1 MLTSCLQTCSPQVI
15 KEGERALTY
24 SKCSAAFWEEKRMWI
39 LGIVGHSAD
48 RACPTEVSWVQGHD
62 DAATLSWVPDTLPLQ
77 LAETVSWTVFH
88 CPVYKM
94 PNVCIAL
101 SKIGPYSWLASKQ
114 HSDSNYKYQ
123 GNKWSQK
130 AFDVFFPACNSS
142 TNTYKSTMQSDS
154 DVCNIFL
161 TQWTSSR
168 LFWHHLLLSFITL
181 QWSHVGYSRLEVA
194 VV

>member
-48 RACPTEVSWVQGHD
+48 TACPTEVSWVQGHD

-101 SKIGPYSWLASKQ
+101 SKIGPYSWLASQRSTVILIINTREINDHRRHLMYFFQ
-114 HSDSNYKYQ
+114 HATAVPIRTRAQ
-123 GNKWSQK
+123 
-130 AFDVFFPACNSS
+130 CNQILM
-142 TNTYKSTMQSDS
+142 YA
-154 DVCNIFL
+154 IYF
-161 TQWTSSR
+161 
-168 LFWHHLLLSFITL
+168 
-181 QWSHVGYSRLEVA
+181 
-194 VV
+194 